1 MPVAGGGQGRQVWE
15 AATEESGVVSSERRM
30 VMRFIEM
37 TGRTL
42 ARVVTEKELSGA
54 DLVRARITDDTVV
67 RINEQGDIE
76 VRRRD
81 QWDLIG
87 GLLGEYA
94 ERIQRITGLDW
105 A

>member
-1 MPVAGGGQGRQVWE
+1 
-15 AATEESGVVSSERRM
+15 
-30 VMRFIEM
+30 MRFIEM

-42 ARVVTEKELSGA
+42 ARVVTEKELAAA
-54 DLVRARITDDTVV
+54 DFARVGITDDTVV
-67 RINEQGDIE
+67 RVNEQGDIE

-94 ERIQRITGLDW
+94 ERIQRVTGLDW